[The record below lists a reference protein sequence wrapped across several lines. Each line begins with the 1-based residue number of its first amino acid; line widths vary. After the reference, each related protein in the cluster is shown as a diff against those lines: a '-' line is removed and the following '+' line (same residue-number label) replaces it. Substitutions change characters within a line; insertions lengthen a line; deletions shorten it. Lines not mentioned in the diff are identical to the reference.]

1 MVFWRRRGAGAALRL
16 GVVASRKVGG
26 AVQRARAKRRLRS
39 AYRLNRHRF
48 RGDCDVVLIARAA
61 LLAASWDALNEELL
75 RLAAAAGLLPRNRGG
90 GAAPAA
96 AGTPPVAGANGP
108 PNEART

>member
-61 LLAASWDALNEELL
+61 AGRRGRS
-75 RLAAAAGLLPRNRGG
+75 AAAEPGWRGRTRGG
-90 GAAPAA
+90 GDA
-96 AGTPPVAGANGP
+96 AGGRGAWP
-108 PNEART
+108 AQ